1 MKKVWKQI
9 LGGTLAAVL
18 GIGMLPADV
27 HAEGADGQTGLPAPV
42 LYASFDNANAEDSP
56 GTEITGQ

>member
-27 HAEGADGQTGLPAPV
+27 HAEGADGQTGLPATV
-42 LYASFDNANAEDSP
+42 RIL
-56 GTEITGQ
+56 

>member
-1 MKKVWKQI
+1 MKKVWKQM

-42 LYASFDNANAEDSP
+42 LYASFDNQTDLP
-56 GTEITGQ
+56 TITRKALS